1 VVTSVR
7 ERQGV
12 QRLVLAVGLFAV
24 AVTVWI
30 WKSPSRSPPVQTSTA
45 DAHAVRQVAPAAGDK
60 SVPTATGRN
69 DSIPPARSI
78 RKVSFEVQLD
88 RSSNY
93 ETFVRA
99 AIDAARS
106 GDPDAQYALYRALSY
121 CELSY
126 RGYFELPGGPRTLD
140 DALRIASTR
149 PGWNAEALQLA
160 WDRCH
165 DLHEHGREQ
174 WGDAMD
180 WLGRATDGGHP
191 GAQAATALNVILRDE
206 MRSQVAPRGPVPTQE
221 SRAHERDPQKLLLS
235 AVQSRD
241 PAVLW
246 QIGQMQGLLNS
257 AHGPSTDGAAEGM
270 YPQLKDTFAWWLVA
284 CERGYDCSE
293 RAEWYHTLCFYAP
306 DCRPGESAVEFM
318 RRQAQVQNVYD
329 LDQRIQEINER
340 LDAGRWDELG
350 LSVRKD

>member
-1 VVTSVR
+1 ML
-7 ERQGV
+7 ERRGV
-12 QRLVLAVGLFAV
+12 QRLVLAVGVLAAV
-24 AVTVWI
+24 AAIWI
-30 WKSPSRSPPVQTSTA
+30 SRGPSRSLPAENSAA
-45 DAHAVRQVAPAAGDK
+45 DVHAGRSFAPAVGEKD
-60 SVPTATGRN
+60 VPVATERR
-69 DSIPPARSI
+69 DDTPSAQSIA
-78 RKVSFEVQLD
+78 KVSFGSRLD

-99 AIDAARS
+99 AIDAARA
-106 GDPDAQYALYRALSY
+106 GNPDAQYSLYRALNY
-121 CELSY
+121 CEFSY

-149 PGWNAEALQLA
+149 PGWNAEAIQLA

-165 DLHEHGREQ
+165 DLYEHGREQ

-191 GAQAATALNVILRDE
+191 AAQAATAFNLILRQE
-206 MRSQVAPRGPVPTQE
+206 VRTQVAPRAPVPTQDAK
-221 SRAHERDPQKLLLS
+221 AHERDPYKLLLT
-235 AVQSRD
+235 AVQSKD

-246 QIGQMQGLLNS
+246 QIGQMQGVLNS

-284 CERGYDCSE
+284 CARGYDCGE
-293 RAEWYHTLCFYAP
+293 RAEWYRTLCLYTP
-306 DCRPGESAVEFM
+306 DCRPGENGVEFM
-318 RRQAQVQNVYD
+318 RREAQLQNVYD

-350 LSVRKD
+350 LSVHKD